1 MRIASFQFIQRNLN
15 NISGRTSEANQ
26 QLGQMSSGKRVEH
39 ASDDPVAANGILNY
53 KQELRKLDQYQNNI
67 NLAENRLRREE
78 WALSSAETLTQQV
91 KEIMLGANN
100 GSITQLERDAYKE
113 ELQSRIDEMLDLANT
128 QDEFGQYIFG
138 GFQTDSSPFV
148 RQPDGSVTYSG
159 DGGERNMVVGDKV
172 RVGINHSGELVFG
185 SVPNP
190 KGDFTVEYDK
200 DNQGSLNVEQAKIKD
215 KGSFHDGH
223 PYGLT
228 FTDNAGTMEVSV
240 SYKDENGD
248 PQVTPAQAYVPG
260 QPIKVDG
267 VEIVVKGEAK
277 SGDNITLSS
286 GVTDGTGEDQ
296 LNVFDVLN
304 RAKDW
309 LEKDGHNSA
318 GQSEMADVLAELDA
332 VANHLT
338 RVRADTGNRMQRIE
352 NQQLTHE
359 DMGLTLNKLRS
370 GMEDLD
376 YAKATGEFSQTM
388 VALQATQSMFGKVQ
402 NMSLFNYI

>member
-1 MRIASFQFIQRNLN
+1 M
-15 NISGRTSEANQ
+15 
-26 QLGQMSSGKRVEH
+26 
-39 ASDDPVAANGILNY
+39 
-53 KQELRKLDQYQNNI
+53 
-67 NLAENRLRREE
+67 
-78 WALSSAETLTQQV
+78 
-91 KEIMLGANN
+91 
-100 GSITQLERDAYKE
+100 
-113 ELQSRIDEMLDLANT
+113 
-128 QDEFGQYIFG
+128 
-138 GFQTDSSPFV
+138 
-148 RQPDGSVTYSG
+148 TYSG

-248 PQVTPAQAYVPG
+248 PQATPAQAYVPG